1 MFLYLKE
8 GEASMKTT
16 RLAAL
21 TLAGAFLAAGAPL
34 SAATMT
40 LKGTVSDAMC
50 GAKHPVADA
59 AGCTKDCVKKGS
71 GYALVTADGKVYTL
85 KADAASKVELDKL
98 AGKMADVTGDTSGT
112 SVMVKSVKMGTT
124 HK

>member
-1 MFLYLKE
+1 M
-8 GEASMKTT
+8 TT

-21 TLAGAFLAAGAPL
+21 TFAAACMAAVSSLG
-34 SAATMT
+34 AATMT

-71 GYALVTADGKVYTL
+71 DYALIAEGGKVYTL
-85 KADAASKVELDKL
+85 KADAKAKAELDKL
-98 AGKMADVTGDTSGT
+98 AGKMAEVSGDVEGT
-112 SVMVKSVKMGTT
+112 TVMVKSVKMGMI
-124 HK
+124 KK

>member
-1 MFLYLKE
+1 
-8 GEASMKTT
+8 MKMT

-21 TLAGAFLAAGAPL
+21 TLAGTFAAAGASL

-59 AGCTKDCVKKGS
+59 VACTKDCVKKGS
-71 GYALVTADGKVYTL
+71 DYALVAEGGKVYTL
-85 KADAASKVELDKL
+85 KADAPAKGELDKL
-98 AGKMADVTGDTSGT
+98 AGKMAEVSGDVNGT
-112 SVMVKSVKMGTT
+112 TVMVKSVKMGMV
-124 HK
+124 KK

>member
-1 MFLYLKE
+1 
-8 GEASMKTT
+8 MKLT
-16 RLAAL
+16 RFAAL
-21 TLAGAFLAAGAPL
+21 SLAGTFVATGVSL

-71 GYALVTADGKVYTL
+71 DFALVTADGKVYTL
-85 KADAASKVELDKL
+85 KADTSAKAALEKL
-98 AGKMADVTGDTSGT
+98 AGKMADVNGD
-112 SVMVKSVKMGTT
+112 VDGTT
-124 HK
+124 LTVKTVKAGSASK

>member
-1 MFLYLKE
+1 
-8 GEASMKTT
+8 MKI

-21 TLAGAFLAAGAPL
+21 AMAGVFVAAGASL
-34 SAATMT
+34 VAASMT

-71 GYALVTADGKVYTL
+71 DYALVESDGKVYTL
-85 KADAASKVELDKL
+85 KADASQKAELGKL
-98 AGKMADVTGDTSGT
+98 AGKQAEVMGDVTGTT
-112 SVMVKSVKMGTT
+112 VMVKSVKMGMA
-124 HK
+124 KK

>member
-1 MFLYLKE
+1 M
-8 GEASMKTT
+8 TT
-16 RLAAL
+16 KLAAL
-21 TLAGAFLAAGAPL
+21 TFAIAGMAASTSL

-71 GYALVTADGKVYTL
+71 DYALIADGGKVYTL
-85 KADAASKVELDKL
+85 KAGAKAKTELDKL
-98 AGKMADVTGDTSGT
+98 AGKMAEVSGDVDGT
-112 SVMVKSVKMGTT
+112 TVTVKSVKMGM
-124 HK
+124 KK

>member
-1 MFLYLKE
+1 
-8 GEASMKTT
+8 MKSTGFS
-16 RLAAL
+16 AI
-21 TLAGAFLAAGAPL
+21 TLAGALIAASASL

-71 GYALVTADGKVYTL
+71 DYALVAEDGKVYTL
-85 KADAASKVELDKL
+85 KAGATAKAALDKL
-98 AGKMADVTGDTSGT
+98 AGKVASVSGDVNGT
-112 SVMVKSVKMGTT
+112 TVTVKSVQMGTT
-124 HK
+124 KK

>member
-1 MFLYLKE
+1 
-8 GEASMKTT
+8 MKMT
-16 RLAAL
+16 
-21 TLAGAFLAAGAPL
+21 TLATLALASGILGTGISL

-71 GYALVTADGKVYTL
+71 DYALVTADGKVYTL
-85 KADAASKVELDKL
+85 KADSSSKAELDKL
-98 AGKMADVTGDTSGT
+98 AGKMADVTGDVKGT
-112 SVMVKSVKMGTT
+112 TVMVTSVKMGTT
-124 HK
+124 RK